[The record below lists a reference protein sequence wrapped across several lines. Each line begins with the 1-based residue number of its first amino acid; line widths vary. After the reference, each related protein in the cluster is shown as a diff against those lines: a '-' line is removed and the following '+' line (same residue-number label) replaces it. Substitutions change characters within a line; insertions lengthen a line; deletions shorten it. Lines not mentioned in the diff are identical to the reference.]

1 MSPPSPLWLPFRG
14 KLTKIPFMLF
24 CHFLPFSPQPSQ
36 TASPAPTPITQNSVE
51 TSLAKAA
58 NRLRFSTTIIA
69 SCLIQ
74 FLNNIQNT
82 LSSFGFCDHI
92 QARFFSYLYIFYP
105 MYILS
110 GWSNLVLWVKYICI
124 LVTSKYIHLWLRCSF
139 ERWDWISSRLTC
151 AHSCL
156 KLIQRKIGSVPSLH
170 AC

>member
-1 MSPPSPLWLPFRG
+1 MPPLQRE
-14 KLTKIPFMLF
+14 TY
-24 CHFLPFSPQPSQ
+24 
-36 TASPAPTPITQNSVE
+36 QNSLH
-51 TSLAKAA
+51 SLLSFSSIFSSA
-58 NRLRFSTTIIA
+58 RLPCTHPHHTELCWNFPCQSCQSAPLSTTIIA

-124 LVTSKYIHLWLRCSF
+124 LVTSKYIHLWLRCSL
-139 ERWDWISSRLTC
+139 ERWDWISSHLFNMCTQLSKTNTERNRL
-151 AHSCL
+151 HSCL
-156 KLIQRKIGSVPSLH
+156 H